1 MSRLSLSDRLRSN
14 LTSIK
19 MLFKQT
25 VGFDQRLHEQEN
37 AEQYYRVIAV
47 FLFFF
52 VCVNKMHKKTLL
64 HFKSVRRAKGV
75 LCLPTDGSWDRLK
88 PPR

>member
-25 VGFDQRLHEQEN
+25 VGFDQRLHEQE
-37 AEQYYRVIAV
+37 QYYRVIAV
-47 FLFFF
+47 FLFF
-52 VCVNKMHKKTLL
+52 C
-64 HFKSVRRAKGV
+64 
-75 LCLPTDGSWDRLK
+75 LCK
-88 PPR
+88 

>member
-47 FLFFF
+47 FLFF
-52 VCVNKMHKKTLL
+52 C
-64 HFKSVRRAKGV
+64 
-75 LCLPTDGSWDRLK
+75 LCK
-88 PPR
+88 